1 MGVIIEIIGVIV
13 LLYFLLHALS
23 FVIKYRIFFY
33 GFIGW
38 ILYYHSHFFFLFL
51 ISIIIIIVEYLLRT
65 LKKDII
71 GLLGVN
77 VLIKLKGSN
86 VRVFLLLKIII

>member
-51 ISIIIIIVEYLLRT
+51 SSIIIIIVEYLFSSPLTTKGKNFEKGYNRF
-65 LKKDII
+65 I
-71 GLLGVN
+71 GSQRAN
-77 VLIKLKGSN
+77 KT
-86 VRVFLLLKIII
+86 